1 MKKGNY
7 ITILKYIAYTI
18 GGLILAA
25 TVSVYLFLRPLDRTS
40 DTEIYLKP
48 GITRA
53 EIVDRVTEKA
63 DPISSISFS
72 ILAFVF
78 KLEKAPAGYY
88 KVSKDESTYRFAYN
102 LKHGRETPISFVFN
116 NLRTKEQ
123 FAKRAADQLLVD
135 SASLATKLNNPEFCA
150 QYGFS
155 PQTIPAI
162 FIPNTYELYWKT
174 SAEQLIERM
183 KREYD
188 RFWSEERLSKADQLG
203 LSPVEVATLASIVE
217 EESAQQRERPRI
229 AGLYLNRIKIGM
241 PLQADPTVKF
251 ALGDF
256 SIRRVL
262 NEHLNYDSNYNTY
275 KYAGLPPGPIRIPSI
290 QAIDAVLNRE
300 KHNYIYMCAK
310 EDFSGSHNFAASY
323 EQHLKN
329 AAKYRRALDK
339 RNIK

>member
-7 ITILKYIAYTI
+7 ITILKYAAYTI
-18 GGLILAA
+18 GGLILASL
-25 TVSVYLFLRPLDRTS
+25 VSIYLFLRPLDRTS

-48 GITRA
+48 GISRA
-53 EIVDRVTEKA
+53 EIIDRVTEKA
-63 DPISSISFS
+63 DPISSMSFS

-88 KVSKDESTYRFAYN
+88 KVSKNQSTYRFAHN
-102 LKHGRETPISFVFN
+102 LKHGLETPISFVFN

-123 FAKRAADQLLVD
+123 FAKRSSEQLLVD
-135 SASLATKLNNPEFCA
+135 SASLASKLNNPEFCA
-150 QYGFS
+150 QYGFT

-174 SAEQLIERM
+174 SAEALIKRM

-188 RFWSEERLSKADQLG
+188 RFWNEERLNKAQQIG
-203 LSPVEVATLASIVE
+203 LTPIQVATLASIVE

-251 ALGDF
+251 ALQDF

-262 NEHLNYDSNYNTY
+262 KEHLEHNSEYNTY
-275 KYAGLPPGPIRIPSI
+275 KHAGLPPGPIRIVSI
-290 QAIDAVLNRE
+290 QAIESVLNRE

-310 EDFSGSHNFAASY
+310 EDFSGSHNFAATY
-323 EQHLKN
+323 DQHLKN
-329 AAKYRRALDK
+329 AARYRRALDK